1 MNDTKIK
8 LIEWLINEATDEQLD
23 GLDELINY
31 GDIMAGLEGLLGE
44 GDASDFIDE
53 IKAEAVEEYKDEN
66 EE

>member
-1 MNDTKIK
+1 MNDIKIK

-31 GDIMAGLEGLLGE
+31 GDIMAGLEGLIPDDLE
-44 GDASDFIDE
+44 DFLDE
-53 IKAEAVEEYKDEN
+53 IRTEAVEEYKDEN